1 MKFLNVETHHVCL
14 ALEELEVLTTEISGD
29 VLVDAPDVQED
40 LNQELDKIQLVRDSI
55 ADKGMTRDAARQL
68 DAAVE
73 GFLIRNHISQFT
85 VTPSIEGMSLA
96 LETADQE
103 RMSIFQ
109 RLIAWFHDKMQKA
122 REWLARLF
130 SDDGKAVKAA
140 QSAKAMAERASTERK
155 ADEVA
160 KMVKDP
166 AAAAQSVRIDPSDEK
181 SGTYEDFVDAL
192 QKNMEPVQADMQ
204 KLYTRLNANPVMR
217 VVATNQESV
226 KSFFQ
231 HMENTAALGER
242 VRGVVDSVAGKLRS
256 IENAQETVRELG
268 LARNLLYRALGGESA
283 EILDQIRQNQF
294 NESAEEVTFD
304 SVPYDELVT
313 TMVEVTRN
321 ISAANSGIRIRD
333 LERLEKAIQQ
343 LNAVADTNV
352 FKRLSDSDRNVILQ
366 AMQGLINDVSRYQS
380 ADMENWNT
388 ALKLYTGTSAFWTA
402 ELQVYYRTIAAIQRS
417 AQQVFSEADRASLY
431 EDFKK
436 KGFQLDISPEELQRR
451 GVGMESFEGNTMA
464 LSPSLESLGE
474 AMPEF
479 PSFERPVYIGRMGLL
494 AALEEETSAPADQ
507 SKEQKVSKI
516 RQWWNTFVQWL
527 QKIWQSL
534 RKRKDQTV
542 EAAKKTAATQKEAVK
557 TAQQA
562 KGGAEPSK
570 AIRAEVLKV
579 FTDHMGDAAWFKES
593 GLAQAK
599 QAAITEH
606 FPYQVMLSEEA
617 MKEYVPAVKGIRDS
631 MVAFLKEVDA
641 AKTPQEIA
649 ALGESENWKNYGIF
663 LAKMTESGKKVSNG
677 SFATLA
683 DLTKAYTSSLKY
695 VDVMKS
701 LDETLGVDLSSVEK
715 SINSLHEKI
724 NTTDH
729 QAFPL
734 EDVDSAAKTFKNIQD
749 LARVH
754 ASNLGTVGQI
764 YSTML
769 IASILGRKEAV
780 TKMFESARKK
790 DPNAPI
796 YDSHELVLLMADET
810 WGFQAPALEGFAS
823 VTVAMESLAANMQ
836 VDSALLRVFGT
847 EPAYYGTPALEEDAP
862 AEAKLSVLQR
872 IKNWFAKAWQWFT
885 SLFNKKAE
893 VQASSIERAK
903 ETAKQREEAV
913 KSAKPDT
920 VVRPEVKKVFDSY
933 LGNSQWYTASQV
945 IGEQQKAMNNA
956 AMRCAYSKGG
966 LTEINHVY
974 QESVKDIK
982 ALIHAIG
989 NASTMQALAEAVAE
1003 GGDGIQAMQGLQKR
1017 EPSKSATL
1025 REHVKF
1031 FEEIVKNYDSLGK
1044 SQSSAAKLSQDVLA
1058 AVDKAK
1064 AVLDKAGEVDA
1075 SYASAAQSN
1084 LNRLV
1089 EAGKVAM
1096 EFDSMFANLYI
1107 EAILATG
1114 VQHERAIKEM
1124 FAHYNEANKENP
1136 VQIGQT
1142 DIVLLSNDPVWRA
1155 VSAI

>member
-304 SVPYDELVT
+304 SVPYDELVA

-321 ISAANSGIRIRD
+321 TNAANSGIRIRD

-366 AMQGLINDVSRYQS
+366 AMQGLINDISRYQS

-388 ALKLYTGTSAFWTA
+388 ALKLYTGTAAFWTA

-451 GVGMESFEGNTMA
+451 GVGMESFDEAPIITA
-464 LSPSLESLGE
+464 ALESLDLGD
-474 AMPEF
+474 MPQF
-479 PSFERPVYIGRMGLL
+479 PVFEQPAFVGRIGRMV
-494 AALEEETSAPADQ
+494 ALEEEATEQPAP
-507 SKEQKVSKI
+507 STEQKASKI
-516 RQWWNTFVQWL
+516 RQWYDAFVAWL
-527 QKIWQSL
+527 RKIWNSL
-534 RKRKDQTV
+534 VNRNKDKREKAKQI
-542 EAAKKTAATQKEAVK
+542 AAAQKEAVK
-557 TAQQA
+557 TAQEA
-562 KGGAEPSK
+562 KGGEEPIK
-570 AIRAEVLKV
+570 AIRPEVLKV
-579 FTDHMGDAAWFKES
+579 FSDHMSDAVWYKES
-593 GLAQAK
+593 GIADERK
-599 QAAITEH
+599 QSITSINS
-606 FPYQVMLSEEA
+606 FRYILSEKC
-617 MKEYVPAVKGIRDS
+617 MSEYVPAATGLREAVL
-631 MVAFLKEVDA
+631 AFLKEIDA
-641 AKTPQEIA
+641 VKSLQDVA
-649 ALGESENWKNYGIF
+649 ALADSENWNKYGVF
-663 LAKMTESGKKVSNG
+663 LNKLTASYKHGSNGDFNTTGELAKA
-677 SFATLA
+677 FA
-683 DLTKAYTSSLKY
+683 DSLKY
-695 VDVMKS
+695 ADAIKQ
-701 LDETLGVDLSSVEK
+701 LDTDMTNDLAAIDK
-715 SINSLHEKI
+715 SIAGLQSKI
-724 NTTDH
+724 KEFDFQNQEGSDK
-729 QAFPL
+729 ASVL
-734 EDVDSAAKTFKNIQD
+734 FKNIQKLAQTHAGNLSAIGEIFNSMLIGSV
-749 LARVH
+749 LARTD
-754 ASNLGTVGQI
+754 TVK
-764 YSTML
+764 
-769 IASILGRKEAV
+769 R
-780 TKMFESARKK
+780 MFESARKK
-790 DPNAPI
+790 DPNTVM
-796 YDSHELVLLMADET
+796 YDAHEQVLLVSDQA
-810 WGFQAPALEGFAS
+810 WGFQLPSMEGFAS
-823 VTVAMESLAANMQ
+823 VVAAMESMAVRLA
-836 VDSALLRVFGT
+836 VDSAVDSVLGT
-847 EPAYYGTPALEEDAP
+847 IPAYYGTPALEEEAP
-862 AEAKLSVLQR
+862 EEAKLSILQR
-872 IKNWFAKAWQWFT
+872 LKNWFAKAFSWFM
-885 SLFNKKAE
+885 SLFEKKKAA
-893 VQASSIERAK
+893 QANSFERAK
-903 ETAKQREEAV
+903 EAAKQREEAV
-913 KSAKPDT
+913 KATKPDT
-920 VVRPEVKKVFDSY
+920 EVRPEVKKVFDSY
-933 LGNSQWYTASQV
+933 MDDSQWYAASGVRGDQRKV
-945 IGEQQKAMNNA
+945 IENMSL
-956 AMRCAYSKGG
+956 RFAYSKGG
-966 LTEINHVY
+966 IAELMLAHGEAI
-974 QESVKDIK
+974 KDAK
-982 ALIHAIG
+982 SLIHAIN
-989 NASTMQALAEAVAE
+989 NASSLQELAQDIRDVGEGLAQVDALK
-1003 GGDGIQAMQGLQKR
+1003 KR
-1017 EPSKSATL
+1017 EPAESSNL
-1025 REHVKF
+1025 REHAALFSEIAKNYKQFGVAQTAAVKLT
-1031 FEEIVKNYDSLGK
+1031 EEIN
-1044 SQSSAAKLSQDVLA
+1044 AAS
-1058 AVDKAK
+1058 AK
-1064 AVLDKAGEVDA
+1064 ADKLLQSAGVEDA
-1075 SYASAAQSN
+1075 SMASAAQAN
-1084 LNRLV
+1084 LNKLIA
-1089 EAGKVAM
+1089 AGTTM
-1096 EFDSMFANLYI
+1096 LMLSSTFTNLTV

-1114 VQHERAIKEM
+1114 VQHNKAIKEM
-1124 FAHYNEANKENP
+1124 FAHYNEANKETP
-1136 VQIGQT
+1136 IQIGQT
-1142 DIVLLSNDPVWRA
+1142 DIVLLAEDPVWRA
-1155 VSAI
+1155 ISEI